1 MISIVMPAKDA
12 APYIAECLD
21 SIINQSHEKWELIVI
36 NDHSSDSTAEILETY
51 SSKER
56 RMTWHHAKGQ
66 GIIDALQQATHFVSG
81 QYITRMDADDIMSP
95 TKLEDMLAVLTT
107 RGNGHIA
114 VGLVNYFSETELGNG
129 YTKYANWLNKLTT
142 AESNYSQIYKECV
155 IPSPCWMVSKVDFE
169 LAGAFDKDVYPE
181 DYDLCF
187 RFRNAGLK
195 IAAVPK
201 VLHYWRDHPSRAS
214 RNDPNYKDNSFIE
227 LKIKHFVESDW
238 KSDCTLIVWG
248 AGKKG
253 KRIVQL
259 LLAYGK
265 SVKWF
270 CDNPNKIGQNVYGVI
285 IENQKSIE
293 SISSAQ
299 VIVAIANPDE
309 QKQIKDYLLAH
320 PRLDSFFFC

>member
-1 MISIVMPAKDA
+1 MPAKDA